1 MCILKKQVT
10 TIISIILIILIAVFA
25 MLNLEKVDVSF
36 GFNSVEMPLV
46 LLILVCL
53 LIGALIIFLFSST
66 QNIRQ
71 NREYKELQ
79 TQSDERQ
86 QELTD
91 QINHLQDSLKA
102 LETRLKNSSGKQE
115 IGAKD
120 QQISDLESEI
130 EKLTDKLSSQK

>member
-36 GFNSVEMPLV
+36 GFTSVEMPLV

-79 TQSDERQ
+79 NQSDERQ

-115 IGAKD
+115 FGAKD

>member
-1 MCILKKQVT
+1 
-10 TIISIILIILIAVFA
+10 

>member
-1 MCILKKQVT
+1 M
-10 TIISIILIILIAVFA
+10 
-25 MLNLEKVDVSF
+25 
-36 GFNSVEMPLV
+36 
-46 LLILVCL
+46 
-53 LIGALIIFLFSST
+53 
-66 QNIRQ
+66 
-71 NREYKELQ
+71 
-79 TQSDERQ
+79 
-86 QELTD
+86 TD

>member
-1 MCILKKQVT
+1 MKKQVT

-36 GFNSVEMPLV
+36 GFTSVEMPLV

-79 TQSDERQ
+79 
-86 QELTD
+86 
-91 QINHLQDSLKA
+91 N
-102 LETRLKNSSGKQE
+102 
-115 IGAKD
+115 
-120 QQISDLESEI
+120 
-130 EKLTDKLSSQK
+130 